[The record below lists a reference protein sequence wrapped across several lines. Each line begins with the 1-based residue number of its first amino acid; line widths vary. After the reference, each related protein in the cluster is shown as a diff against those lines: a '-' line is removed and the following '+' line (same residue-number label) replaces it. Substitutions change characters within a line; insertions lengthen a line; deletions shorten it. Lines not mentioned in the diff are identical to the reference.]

1 MPEPRYKVVNNQ
13 YIELTESELDELAAQ
28 AEAAD
33 LDLRMIRT
41 QRNQHLDRTDR
52 TQIADFP
59 LGADSLEDWQT
70 YRQELRDL
78 LATEG
83 LRNSN
88 VEWPKSPLISRIGQA
103 AYQPAYDIE
112 IAKEGSG
119 VVRATAAG
127 EIARDLAEAAAG
139 YPGPGI

>member
-1 MPEPRYKVVNNQ
+1 MPRQKVVNGV
-13 YIELTESELDELAAQ
+13 YYDLTAEEEAELAAQ

-33 LDLRMIRT
+33 LDLSMVRA

-78 LATEG
+78 LAAEG

-88 VEWPKSPLISRIGQA
+88 VEWPKSPLITRVGQA
-103 AYQPAYDIE
+103 AYDAE
-112 IAKEGSG
+112 VAKDGSG
-119 VVRATAAG
+119 PAAG
-127 EIARDLAEAAAG
+127 EAARDSAEAAAG

>member
-1 MPEPRYKVVNNQ
+1 MPRQKVVNGV
-13 YIELTESELDELAAQ
+13 YIDLTPEEEAELEAR

-33 LDLRMIRT
+33 LDLSMIRQ

-52 TQIADFP
+52 TQISDFP
-59 LGADSLEDWQT
+59 LGADSPEDWQT

-88 VEWPKSPLISRIGQA
+88 VEWPKSPLITRVGQA
-103 AYQPAYDIE
+103 AYDAE
-112 IAKEGSG
+112 VAKDGSG
-119 VVRATAAG
+119 PAAG
-127 EIARDLAEAAAG
+127 EAARDSAEAAAG

>member
-1 MPEPRYKVVNNQ
+1 MPRQKVVNGV
-13 YIELTESELDELAAQ
+13 YYDLTPAEEAELVAR

-33 LDLRMIRT
+33 LDLSMVRA

-59 LGADSLEDWQT
+59 LGADSSEDWQT

-88 VEWPKSPLISRIGQA
+88 VEWPKSPLITRIGQA
-103 AYQPAYDIE
+103 AYDAE
-112 IAKEGSG
+112 VAKDGSG
-119 VVRATAAG
+119 PAAG
-127 EIARDLAEAAAG
+127 EAARDSAEAAAG

>member
-1 MPEPRYKVVNNQ
+1 MPRQKVVNGV
-13 YIELTESELDELAAQ
+13 YIDLTPEEEAELAAR

-33 LDLRMIRT
+33 LDLSMIRQ

-52 TQIADFP
+52 TQISDFP
-59 LGADSLEDWQT
+59 LGADSPEDWQT

-88 VEWPKSPLISRIGQA
+88 VEWPKSPLITRVGQA
-103 AYQPAYDIE
+103 AYDAE
-112 IAKEGSG
+112 VAKDGSG
-119 VVRATAAG
+119 PAAG
-127 EIARDLAEAAAG
+127 EAARDSAEAAAG

>member
-1 MPEPRYKVVNNQ
+1 MPRQKVVNGV
-13 YIELTESELDELAAQ
+13 YYDLTAEEEAELDAQ

-33 LDLRMIRT
+33 LDLNQIRG
-41 QRNQHLDRTDR
+41 QRNGNLDRTDR

-59 LGADSLEDWQT
+59 LGSDSLEDWQT

-78 LATEG
+78 LATAG

-88 VEWPKSPLISRIGQA
+88 VVWPKSPAITRIGQA
-103 AYQPAYDIE
+103 AYDTE
-112 IAKEGSG
+112 VAKEGSG
-119 VVRATAAG
+119 PAAG
-127 EIARDLAEAAAG
+127 ETARTAAEGSAG

>member
-13 YIELTESELDELAAQ
+13 YIELTQSELDELAAQ

-33 LDLRMIRT
+33 LDLNMIRA
-41 QRNQHLDRTDR
+41 QRNGHLDRTDR

-70 YRQELRDL
+70 YRQECRDL

-88 VEWPKSPLISRIGQA
+88 VEWPKSPLITRIGQA
-103 AYQPAYDIE
+103 AYDAE
-112 IAKEGSG
+112 VAKDGSG
-119 VVRATAAG
+119 PAAG
-127 EIARDLAEAAAG
+127 EAARDSAEAAAG

>member
-1 MPEPRYKVVNNQ
+1 MPRQKVVNGV
-13 YIELTESELDELAAQ
+13 YYDLTPAEEAELVAR

-33 LDLRMIRT
+33 LDLSMVRA

-52 TQIADFP
+52 TQISDFP
-59 LGADSLEDWQT
+59 LGADSSEDWQT

-88 VEWPKSPLISRIGQA
+88 VEWPKSPPITRIGQA
-103 AYQPAYDIE
+103 AYDAE
-112 IAKEGSG
+112 VAKDGSG
-119 VVRATAAG
+119 PAAG
-127 EIARDLAEAAAG
+127 EAARDSAEAAAG

>member
-1 MPEPRYKVVNNQ
+1 MARQKVVNGV
-13 YIELTESELDELAAQ
+13 YIDLTEAEEAALDAQ
-28 AEAAD
+28 AEAHD
-33 LDLRMIRT
+33 LDLTHIRQ
-41 QRNQHLDRTDR
+41 QRNQHLVRTDR
-52 TQIADFP
+52 TQVADFP
-59 LGADSLEDWQT
+59 LGSDSLADWQT
-70 YRQELRDL
+70 YREELRDL
-78 LATEG
+78 LATAG

-88 VEWPKSPLISRIGQA
+88 VVWPKSPLITRIGQA

-127 EIARDLAEAAAG
+127 EAARDSAEAAAG

>member
-1 MPEPRYKVVNNQ
+1 MPRYKVVNGVR
-13 YIELTESELDELAAQ
+13 SELSASEEAALDAQ
-28 AEAAD
+28 AEAGD
-33 LDLRMIRT
+33 LDLGQIRS

-59 LGADSLEDWQT
+59 LGSDSLEDWQT

-78 LATEG
+78 LATAG

-88 VEWPKSPLISRIGQA
+88 VVWPKSPPITRIGQA
-103 AYQPAYDIE
+103 AYDTE
-112 IAKEGSG
+112 VAKEGSG
-119 VVRATAAG
+119 PAAG
-127 EIARDLAEAAAG
+127 ETARTGAEGAAG

>member
-1 MPEPRYKVVNNQ
+1 MPRQKVVNGV
-13 YIELTESELDELAAQ
+13 YYDLTPEEEAELEAQ

-33 LDLRMIRT
+33 LDLSMVRA

-52 TQIADFP
+52 TQISDFP
-59 LGADSLEDWQT
+59 LGADSSEDWQT
-70 YRQELRDL
+70 YRQECRDL

-88 VEWPKSPLISRIGQA
+88 VEWPKSPVITRIGQA

>member
-1 MPEPRYKVVNNQ
+1 MPRYKVVNGVR
-13 YIELTESELDELAAQ
+13 SELSASEEAALDAQ

-33 LDLRMIRT
+33 LDLGQIRS

-52 TQIADFP
+52 TQVGDFP
-59 LGADSLEDWQT
+59 LGSDSLADWQT

-78 LATEG
+78 LATAG

-88 VEWPKSPLISRIGQA
+88 VVWPKSPLITRIGQA
-103 AYQPAYDIE
+103 AYDTE
-112 IAKEGSG
+112 VAKDGSG
-119 VVRATAAG
+119 PAAG
-127 EIARDLAEAAAG
+127 EAARTAAEGSAG

>member
-1 MPEPRYKVVNNQ
+1 MPRQKVVNGV
-13 YIELTESELDELAAQ
+13 YYDLTPAEEAELVAR

-33 LDLRMIRT
+33 LDLSMVRA
-41 QRNQHLDRTDR
+41 QRNGHLDRTDR

-59 LGADSLEDWQT
+59 LGADSSEDWQT

-88 VEWPKSPLISRIGQA
+88 VEWPKSPLITRIGQA
-103 AYQPAYDIE
+103 AYDAE
-112 IAKEGSG
+112 VAKDGSG
-119 VVRATAAG
+119 PAAG
-127 EIARDLAEAAAG
+127 EAARDSAEAAAG

>member
-1 MPEPRYKVVNNQ
+1 MARQKVVNGI
-13 YIELTESELDELAAQ
+13 YYDLTEAEEAALDAR

-33 LDLRMIRT
+33 LDLGQIRS
-41 QRNQHLDRTDR
+41 QRNGNLDRTDR

-59 LGADSLEDWQT
+59 LGSDSLADWQT

-78 LATEG
+78 LATAG

-88 VEWPKSPLISRIGQA
+88 VVWPKSPPITRIGQA
-103 AYQPAYDIE
+103 AYDTE
-112 IAKEGSG
+112 VAKEGSG
-119 VVRATAAG
+119 PAAG
-127 EIARDLAEAAAG
+127 EAARTAAEQAAG